1 MMSDKSKTV
10 FATALGILGLSQLQ
24 AAELL
29 NVSHITVK
37 KWAQGAA
44 PVPVG
49 VWDQLRS
56 LSGEIDQKAAFAVEL
71 YRENAADYPNKEMA
85 VDINTVGKGP
95 NELAIIAKTVL
106 SLPEG
111 THIIENGRA
120 SRAAKLANDFKILS

>member
-1 MMSDKSKTV
+1 MTEKSKTV

-29 NVSHITVK
+29 NVSHVTVK
-37 KWAQGAA
+37 KWAQGAS

-49 VWDQLRS
+49 VWDHLRA
-56 LSGEIDQKAAFAVEL
+56 LSTEIDQKAATAVDL

-95 NELAIIAKTVL
+95 KELAIIAKTVL

-111 THIIENGRA
+111 THIIENGRT
-120 SRAAKLANDFKILS
+120 SRAAKLANDFNTLT